1 MATFA
6 RTLSVATALLV
17 LASPAA
23 AATRSLAA
31 DRPVRFSLEAGPSWV
46 GSHLDLAPGLA
57 GAARLR
63 VQPLPRWLISG
74 AVVHQVLTLDGGRL
88 FGVTL
93 VPLTVALRLDRAPVS
108 PFVGGGVAVAF
119 VDGFG
124 TSADAAFE
132 AGLEVALDER
142 WSVAVQ
148 GGYYGFAAAD
158 SFPYFSSLTAGI
170 QVGL

>member
-1 MATFA
+1 VATLA
-6 RTLSVATALLV
+6 RTLTVAAALLA

-31 DRPVRFSLEAGPSWV
+31 DRPVRLSLEAGPSWV
-46 GSHLDLAPGLA
+46 GSRLDLAPGLA
-57 GAARLR
+57 GAARVR
-63 VQPLPRWLISG
+63 VQPLPRWLLSG

-93 VPLTVALRLDRAPVS
+93 VPVTVALRLDRAPVS

-124 TSADAAFE
+124 VTADGALE
-132 AGLEVALDER
+132 AGLELALDDR

-148 GGYYGFAAAD
+148 GSYYGFAAANA
-158 SFPYFSSLTAGI
+158 FPYFSSLTAGI